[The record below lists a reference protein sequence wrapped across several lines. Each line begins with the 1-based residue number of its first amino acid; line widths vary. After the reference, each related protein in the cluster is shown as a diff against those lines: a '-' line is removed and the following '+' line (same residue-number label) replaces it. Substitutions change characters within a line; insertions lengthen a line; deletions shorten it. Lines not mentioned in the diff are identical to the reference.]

1 MAIFENWNRYPQIH
15 NNQHLLWSNNFS
27 FLEAKTYLP
36 FGKGRSYGDCCL
48 TATGEY
54 LIIPHLDNILD
65 FNPQAKIITVQAG
78 IVLKDLL
85 EFLAP
90 RGFFLPV
97 VPGTKFIT
105 IGGAIANDVHGKG
118 HHKFGSFCNQVEA
131 IELVNSQGKFK
142 LAPDDPLFA
151 ATCGGLGLT
160 GLITSATLKL
170 INIPGNTIDQT
181 LFFAQDFR
189 EACDILLQHAPFYD
203 FSVCWLD
210 FWTKDIAGV
219 ASFGNFSEER
229 SKSSDFS
236 LSWPFKLNVVNKVS
250 SFVLNKLYVLAHR
263 VKKANSN
270 IHYSKFFFPLDNV
283 LNWNYF
289 YGPRGFLQWQCVL
302 PIGAQSVFNQIV
314 KKIKSSGITPTL
326 AVLKNFGSMKP
337 VGLLSFP
344 IEGLTLALDFQIS
357 EELFRLLDFLDNLV
371 VEAGGRIY
379 PAKDARM
386 NKNTF
391 LKSFPKVNEFL
402 KFKDRNFCSL
412 FWKRVYPE

>member
-1 MAIFENWNRYPQIH
+1 VIFENWNRYPQIQ
-15 NNQHLLWSNNFS
+15 NNQHLLWSENFS
-27 FLEAKTYLP
+27 FSELKTYLP

-48 TATGEY
+48 TDTGEY

-65 FNPQAKIITVQAG
+65 FNPQAKTITVQAG
-78 IVLKDLL
+78 MVLKDLL

-131 IELVNSQGKFK
+131 LEIVNSQGKFSLK
-142 LAPDDPLFA
+142 REDPLFV

-160 GLITSATLKL
+160 GLIISATLRL
-170 INIPGNTIDQT
+170 ISIPGNTIQQN
-181 LFFAQDFR
+181 LFFSQNFQ
-189 EACDILLQHAPFYD
+189 EACDILLQLADLYD

-219 ASFGNFSEER
+219 VSFGNFSQER
-229 SKSSDFS
+229 SKPSDFS
-236 LSWPFKLNVVNKVS
+236 LFWPFKLKLVNKVS
-250 SFVLNKLYVLAHR
+250 SFVLNKLYMLAHR
-263 VKKANSN
+263 VKKTSSN

-289 YGPRGFLQWQCVL
+289 YGPKGFLQWQCLL
-302 PIGAQSVFNQIV
+302 PVEARSVFGQIV
-314 KKIKSSGITPTL
+314 KKIKSSGITPNL
-326 AVLKNFGSMKP
+326 AVLKNFGSIKP

-344 IEGLTLALDFQIS
+344 IEGLTLALDFQIC
-357 EELFRLLDFLDNLV
+357 EELFRLLDWLDNLV

-379 PAKDARM
+379 PAKDVRM
-386 NKNTF
+386 SKTTF

-402 KFKDRNFCSL
+402 KFKDRNFCSR
-412 FWKRVYPE
+412 FWKRVQPE